1 MPLYLA
7 DEQWLRGERIV
18 PKLCLKKQNKQTK
31 KNMNVGAREI
41 AQKLVALAAFPEDLS
56 LSLSTLISCVITAPP
71 ALRYV
76 PDS

>member
-1 MPLYLA
+1 
-7 DEQWLRGERIV
+7 
-18 PKLCLKKQNKQTK
+18 
-31 KNMNVGAREI
+31 MNVGAREI
-41 AQKLVALAAFPEDLS
+41 AQQLIALAAFPEDLS